1 MKYFIIF
8 SLLFLS
14 SCFSEYREHYF
25 AEHSPESVSSELRIP
40 SFASGE
46 VLVLPD
52 KGVEEKLIS
61 LIDSAKTRI
70 WIEIYTWTDKNLLD
84 AVLRA
89 VKRGVDV
96 RVVLEWNVYGTPT
109 INRNVFDA
117 LKNAEIP
124 VVYADN
130 HRYTF
135 THAKFWIIDQEYF
148 VSTGNWTISFFT
160 KNRDAIFVDTD
171 RTMLGFLEKVFL
183 ADFAHSAF
191 LDVSQIPHDV
201 IISPLN
207 SRESIESIIKS
218 TKKEIL
224 IYVQTL
230 TDDGILQKLEELS
243 HSWITIKICVADNE
257 ENHKILSQKMQFP
270 LTFMKKPYLH
280 GKFIL
285 QDSENVFLWSQ
296 NFTKNSL
303 ENNREIGLFIRKN
316 IGIYWQLYS
325 LFQKDCNF

>member
-96 RVVLEWNVYGTPT
+96 RVVLE
-109 INRNVFDA
+109 
-117 LKNAEIP
+117 
-124 VVYADN
+124 
-130 HRYTF
+130 
-135 THAKFWIIDQEYF
+135 
-148 VSTGNWTISFFT
+148 
-160 KNRDAIFVDTD
+160 
-171 RTMLGFLEKVFL
+171 
-183 ADFAHSAF
+183 
-191 LDVSQIPHDV
+191 
-201 IISPLN
+201 
-207 SRESIESIIKS
+207 
-218 TKKEIL
+218 
-224 IYVQTL
+224 
-230 TDDGILQKLEELS
+230 
-243 HSWITIKICVADNE
+243 
-257 ENHKILSQKMQFP
+257 
-270 LTFMKKPYLH
+270 
-280 GKFIL
+280 
-285 QDSENVFLWSQ
+285 
-296 NFTKNSL
+296 
-303 ENNREIGLFIRKN
+303 
-316 IGIYWQLYS
+316 
-325 LFQKDCNF
+325 